1 MARSISLT
9 AEQAI
14 NAPETG
20 EVFIVLLTIDHA
32 DIDPPIRVSSDAVDT
47 MSRGNTFVAF
57 PFELSLPDDT
67 DDRPPR
73 ARLRIDNVDRKIVKA
88 IRSINSAPSV
98 LIEIVRGDDPDTVE
112 ATFPDFQL
120 REIAY
125 DVLVVEGAL
134 TVEELEGEPYPAR
147 VFSPADFPGLF

>member
-9 AEQAI
+9 AKQAI
-14 NAPETG
+14 NAPETS
-20 EVFIVLLTIDHA
+20 EAFLVLLTIDHA

-47 MSRGNTFVAF
+47 ISRGNTFVAF

-73 ARLRIDNVDRKIVKA
+73 ARLSIDNVDRKIVKA

-98 LIEIVRGDDPDTVE
+98 LMEIVRGADPDIVE
-112 ATFPDFQL
+112 AAFPDFQM

-125 DVLVVEGAL
+125 DALVVEGAL

-147 VFSPADFPGLF
+147 IFSPADFPGLF